1 MLGGISKIIKTIVGK
16 SESVQKRKTIQ
27 LIGNKKVVKYDGN
40 VHQVEGFVNETFLVD
55 NKTFSVRYA
64 SYMATG
70 KDFGSYLPKLEG
82 NVTIYNSKGV
92 DVTEKFEIEIIPG
105 ELRVEKR
112 NIILQSA
119 SGVHE
124 YDGQNYSLN
133 SIEIKGDGL
142 VNGEDI
148 IYSCSGS
155 LYLPGEVNNSI
166 VCSFGIMTNPDNYN
180 IELVEGNL
188 KIVDRKIPYTIIL
201 EYPDQV
207 FTYAGMEVQVEQPC
221 EKNIVICLNYIC
233 VFDYLFISS

>member
-1 MLGGISKIIKTIVGK
+1 M
-16 SESVQKRKTIQ
+16 
-27 LIGNKKVVKYDGN
+27 
-40 VHQVEGFVNETFLVD
+40 
-55 NKTFSVRYA
+55 
-64 SYMATG
+64 
-70 KDFGSYLPKLEG
+70 
-82 NVTIYNSKGV
+82 

-155 LYLPGEVNNSI
+155 LYLPG
-166 VCSFGIMTNPDNYN
+166 
-180 IELVEGNL
+180 
-188 KIVDRKIPYTIIL
+188 K
-201 EYPDQV
+201 
-207 FTYAGMEVQVEQPC
+207 
-221 EKNIVICLNYIC
+221 
-233 VFDYLFISS
+233 